1 MFGTNTLIQS
11 DDIWMLT
18 AFVIICA
25 AAAILLEQKT
35 KWGAKVTGPILGLG
49 IALIASNIGIIPMSS
64 PAFDV
69 VSNYLVPVAVVLILF
84 KADIRSIFGTTKKE
98 LIAFHIAA
106 VGTVIGTIIGVLL
119 FVGAMPAIRE
129 IAPAMCATYIGG
141 SVNFVAM
148 TEQFSPSGAIT
159 SAALVADNL
168 VMAIF
173 VLILTWMPGSK
184 LFRRFFSHP
193 YELHAEKN
201 VKEGENKIASYW
213 QPKAI
218 SLLDI
223 ALALATAFLIAA
235 VSSNIADF
243 VGARTGGIIQAF
255 LGNQYVILT
264 TLTLILASIF
274 PNYFKRI
281 NGADE
286 LGTFFIY
293 MFFVT
298 IGIPASL
305 MEVITKAPML
315 LVFCFVICAMNLLIV
330 LIGGKLT
337 KCSIE
342 EIVIASDA
350 TLAGPSGT
358 AALAIAKGWSGLVIP
373 ALLVGLWGYVIGNY
387 CGIFIARIFGLI

>member
-1 MFGTNTLIQS
+1 MFNGTLIQS
-11 DDIWMLT
+11 DNIWLLT
-18 AFVIICA
+18 AFVVVCA
-25 AAAILLEQKT
+25 AAAVYLEQKT
-35 KWGAKVTGPILGLG
+35 KWGSKVTGPILGLV
-49 IALIASNIGIIPMSS
+49 IALIASNLGVIPMSS

-106 VGTVIGTIIGVLL
+106 VGTFIGTIVGVLL
-119 FVGAMPAIRE
+119 LAGIMPAIRE

-141 SVNFVAM
+141 SINFVAM
-148 TEQFSPSGAIT
+148 TQQFSPSGNIT

-173 VLILTWMPGSK
+173 VLILTWIPGSK
-184 LFRRFFSHP
+184 FFRKHFKHP
-193 YELHAEKN
+193 YETLAEQGIA
-201 VKEGENKIASYW
+201 EGENKIASYW
-213 QPKAI
+213 QPKPI

-223 ALALATAFLIAA
+223 SLALATAFLIAA
-235 VSSNIADF
+235 LSSNLASFIS
-243 VGARTGGIIQAF
+243 VNTSGLIQAF
-255 LGNQYVILT
+255 FGNQYVILT
-264 TLTLILASIF
+264 TLTLILVSIF
-274 PNYFKRI
+274 PNYFKNI
-281 NGADE
+281 SGADE
-286 LGTFFIY
+286 IGSFFIY

-298 IGIPASL
+298 VGIPASL
-305 MEVITKAPML
+305 KEVITQAPLL
-315 LVFCFVICAMNLLIV
+315 LVFSFTICTINLLFA
-330 LIGGKLT
+330 LIGGKIT

-358 AALAIAKGWSGLVIP
+358 AALAIAKGWNKLIIP

-387 CGIFIARIFGLI
+387 CGVFIAQIFGLV

>member
-1 MFGTNTLIQS
+1 MFNGTLIQS
-11 DDIWMLT
+11 ENIWLLT
-18 AFVIICA
+18 AFVVVCA
-25 AAAILLEQKT
+25 AVAVYLEQKT
-35 KWGAKVTGPILGLG
+35 KWGSKVTGPILGLV
-49 IALIASNIGIIPMSS
+49 IALIASNLGVIPMSS

-106 VGTVIGTIIGVLL
+106 VGTFIGTIVGVLL
-119 FVGAMPAIRE
+119 LAGIMPAIRE

-141 SVNFVAM
+141 SINFVAM
-148 TEQFSPSGAIT
+148 TQQFSPSGNIT

-173 VLILTWMPGSK
+173 VLILTWIPGSK
-184 LFRRFFSHP
+184 FFRKHFKHP
-193 YELHAEKN
+193 YETLAEQGIA
-201 VKEGENKIASYW
+201 EGENKIASYW
-213 QPKAI
+213 QPKPI

-223 ALALATAFLIAA
+223 SLALATAFLIAA
-235 VSSNIADF
+235 LSSNLASFIS
-243 VGARTGGIIQAF
+243 VNTSGLIQAF
-255 LGNQYVILT
+255 FGNQYVILT
-264 TLTLILASIF
+264 TLTLILVSIF
-274 PNYFKRI
+274 PNYFKNI
-281 NGADE
+281 SGADE
-286 LGTFFIY
+286 IGSFFIY

-298 IGIPASL
+298 VGIPASL
-305 MEVITKAPML
+305 KEVITQAPLL
-315 LVFCFVICAMNLLIV
+315 LVFSFTICTINLLFA
-330 LIGGKLT
+330 LIGGKIT

-358 AALAIAKGWSGLVIP
+358 AALAIAKGWNKLIIP

-387 CGIFIARIFGLI
+387 CGVFIAQIFGLV

>member
-1 MFGTNTLIQS
+1 MFNGTLIQS
-11 DDIWMLT
+11 ENIWLLT
-18 AFVIICA
+18 AFVVVCA
-25 AAAILLEQKT
+25 AAAVYLEQKT
-35 KWGAKVTGPILGLG
+35 KWGSKVTGPILGLV
-49 IALIASNIGIIPMSS
+49 IALIASNLGVIPMSS

-106 VGTVIGTIIGVLL
+106 VGTFIGTIVGVLL
-119 FVGAMPAIRE
+119 LAGIMPAIRE

-141 SVNFVAM
+141 SINFVAM
-148 TEQFSPSGAIT
+148 TQQFSPSGNIT

-173 VLILTWMPGSK
+173 VLILTWIPGSK
-184 LFRRFFSHP
+184 FFRKHFKHP
-193 YELHAEKN
+193 YETLAEQGIA
-201 VKEGENKIASYW
+201 EGENKIASYW
-213 QPKAI
+213 QPKPI

-223 ALALATAFLIAA
+223 SLALATAFLIAA
-235 VSSNIADF
+235 LSSNLASFIS
-243 VGARTGGIIQAF
+243 VNTSGLIQAF
-255 LGNQYVILT
+255 FGNQYVILT
-264 TLTLILASIF
+264 TLTLILVSIF
-274 PNYFKRI
+274 PNYFKNI
-281 NGADE
+281 SGADE
-286 LGTFFIY
+286 IGSFFIY

-298 IGIPASL
+298 VGIPASL
-305 MEVITKAPML
+305 KEVITQAPLL
-315 LVFCFVICAMNLLIV
+315 LVFSFTICTINLLFA
-330 LIGGKLT
+330 LIGGKIT

-358 AALAIAKGWSGLVIP
+358 AALAIAKGWNKLIIP

-387 CGIFIARIFGLI
+387 CGVFIAQIFGLV

>member
-1 MFGTNTLIQS
+1 MFNGTLIQS
-11 DDIWMLT
+11 DNVWLLT
-18 AFVIICA
+18 AFVVVCA
-25 AAAILLEQKT
+25 AAAVYLEQKT
-35 KWGAKVTGPILGLG
+35 KWGAKVTGPILGLV
-49 IALIASNIGIIPMSS
+49 IALIASNLGVIPMSS

-106 VGTVIGTIIGVLL
+106 VGTFVGTIVGVLL
-119 FVGAMPAIRE
+119 LAGVMPAIKE

-141 SVNFVAM
+141 SINFVAM
-148 TEQFSPSGAIT
+148 TEQFSPSGNIT

-173 VLILTWMPGSK
+173 VLILTWMPSSK
-184 LFRRFFSHP
+184 FFRKYFKHP
-193 YELHAEKN
+193 YETLAEQG
-201 VKEGENKIASYW
+201 VAEGENKIASYW
-213 QPKAI
+213 QPKPI

-223 ALALATAFLIAA
+223 SLALATAFLIAA
-235 VSSNIADF
+235 LSSNLASFIDANTS
-243 VGARTGGIIQAF
+243 GLIQAF
-255 LGNQYVILT
+255 FGNQYVILT
-264 TLTLILASIF
+264 TLTLILVSIF
-274 PNYFKRI
+274 PNYFKNI
-281 NGADE
+281 SGADE
-286 LGTFFIY
+286 IGSFFIY

-298 IGIPASL
+298 VGIPASL
-305 MEVITKAPML
+305 KDVITQAPLL
-315 LVFCFVICAMNLLIV
+315 LVFSFTICTINLLFA
-330 LIGGKLT
+330 LIGGKIT

-358 AALAIAKGWSGLVIP
+358 AALAIAKGWNKLIIP

-387 CGIFIARIFGLI
+387 CGVFIAQIFGLV